1 MEKINSLTS
10 IRFIL
15 ILFIVNGH
23 FFQVTNADEFWLRF
37 WKQHNIIVGCFF
49 LLSGYMMALV
59 SGARKDTGSINTW
72 MILKKR
78 LMRVYP
84 TYFLTLLV
92 FSPMFIY
99 VELFYQKPLSELLLQ
114 IFLVLTMT
122 QSWIPEYGTIWNGPT
137 WFLSSIVLSWM
148 LFPTVNKALK
158 TLKIRNSF
166 LLLVLTFF
174 ALLGIRCIYSSLTSW
189 NMAEGMLIE
198 NRLPWFNFFRFF
210 PPFNFLEFL
219 MGVLAGHIYLS
230 IKSQGRVIPA
240 SLETIFILG
249 FVALLILRPF
259 IAMNDLLTR
268 TILMLPVFIGLIIS
282 LSFQR
287 SIFSKLLGMKLFVF
301 CGELSFSIYILHGAL
316 GQLFYK
322 KAVVNYLNI
331 PFVSYGLY
339 LLVLFLLAWLMY
351 EYIEKRD
358 YLKKFKNKN
367 SDCLKKNKI

>member
-15 ILFIVNGH
+15 IMFIVNGH
-23 FFQVTNADEFWLRF
+23 FFQVTNAGEFWLRF

-59 SGARKDTGSINTW
+59 SGARKDSGFINTRLF
-72 MILKKR
+72 LKKR

-99 VELFYQKPLSELLLQ
+99 VELFYQKSLSELLLQ

-137 WFLSSIVLSWM
+137 WFLSSIVLSWL
-148 LFPTVNKALK
+148 LFPTVNRALK
-158 TLKIRNSF
+158 TLKMRNSV
-166 LLLVLTFF
+166 LLLALTFF
-174 ALLGIRCIYSSLTSW
+174 ASLVIRCIYSSMTSW
-189 NMAEGMLIE
+189 NMAEGMLAE

-230 IKSQGRVIPA
+230 VKSQGRVLSA
-240 SLETIFILG
+240 SLEVIFTLG
-249 FVALLILRPF
+249 FVALLLFRPF
-259 IAMNDLLTR
+259 IAMNDLLIR
-268 TILMLPVFIGLIIS
+268 TILMLPVFTGLIIS

-287 SIFSKLLGMKLFVF
+287 GVFSKLMGMKLFVF

-322 KAVVNYLNI
+322 KAVVNYLDI
-331 PFVSYGLY
+331 PFIPYGLF
-339 LLVLFLLAWLMY
+339 LLVLFILAWLM
-351 EYIEKRD
+351 
-358 YLKKFKNKN
+358 FKYVETRSFSIKTIF
-367 SDCLKKNKI
+367 SRPGA